1 MKTIQGYIFLL
12 DLVTMQQKMITRDD
26 LDGAVA
32 LLEIAF
38 EDEKP
43 ARKPIGI
50 RKSLFTRLFFS
61 QKVNSWFSHI
71 IIIRDPPMP
80 GVIALFRLYSDSMTN
95 F

>member
-1 MKTIQGYIFLL
+1 MKATEGYIFLL

-61 QKVNSWFSHI
+61 QKVNSCFPLLS
-71 IIIRDPPMP
+71 
-80 GVIALFRLYSDSMTN
+80 
-95 F
+95 